1 MNDFLRFDTAP
12 VELLARTIEESVDG
26 ADPAALIGGE
36 LAGLVARIPS
46 EEQVTLGA
54 VVRLALL
61 TDALCVAERA
71 VQLDRRTTAAE
82 AAYVEP
88 LVKETLKYLG
98 RFRRVYRDMADSDG
112 PGVAPFLEQH
122 ARDGQ
127 KFGGRCKSTAWIGL
141 SICKRAAELKRQPQF
156 VDDYRDL
163 VVRMVDELFDEAGS
177 GSKEEKQRIV
187 GELIELAPPSK
198 PAADPRELAY
208 CAPSSPEVFH
218 AVAHGGE
225 VFEPD
230 PFDVDVIHAEA
241 RTAFSRLID
250 RAGEAKFGKM
260 LLVKGDAG
268 SGKTH
273 LMRAFRNQVHG
284 EHLGFVTY
292 LQMSTSVSN
301 YARYVLSKLIES
313 WDRPY
318 WGDAIPDPAISC
330 LSDSVARDLSADEL
344 SLLRDDAIADS
355 ELDLLVNRATDK
367 LLASATYRG
376 VNVDLVRMMLYLQRR
391 EPARRARVLK
401 YLRCEVL
408 SAYDRGLVGDVSSLE
423 GDEGPA
429 RMLAE
434 LGRLVA
440 ATGNGAMVLLVDQLE
455 DVYNLDEAPARF
467 RLAIDALRYVTDHVP
482 TSVVVVACLG
492 DFYTKLRGALAYPVL
507 ERLEKDPEPVQ
518 LTAGRSLTE
527 IEEVVGLRLQR
538 LFDRQGVRVRE
549 DQLLFP
555 FRHEQLAARAN
566 QRTRDVLD
574 WCRMHHEACVR
585 AGRIVEPPVRD
596 GEEAPGFTASSTKLD
611 QDWNDCSATATEP
624 PEDDSAKMKLLAA
637 ALGHAGN
644 ELVPRLSITV
654 KSDGTYL
661 EADLSGRKITVGL
674 CEKGPQRGA
683 LGNQVDA
690 LRDRARAGNGVPIVV
705 RSSEYPAPGKSMI
718 AQKLKEV
725 LKDGGCRVLV
735 TDSDWRRLGAFE
747 SFLTRHRASPEFELW
762 LQTERPLSS
771 INAIK
776 TMLEIVP
783 ALPGAD
789 APAGLTKA
797 APPVSMPPTLGVRTE
812 PQTRAVQATAL
823 TIGLTRGLAPQPVS
837 IASKSLSTH
846 AAFLGS
852 SGSGKTTLALNII
865 EKLLQQGVPVL
876 MVDRKGDLC
885 TYASSAFWATSS
897 GDADHDSAKKAL
909 RDVIDVCVFTPGEP
923 KGRPLNLPV
932 VPSGLEELPAHE
944 RGIAARYA
952 ASALGA
958 MMGYRKS
965 KSDDTRL
972 GILGKAIELVGQSR
986 AVEVLGIGHLVS
998 VLDDEDPELVAAVGK
1013 LDPRHFHALVENLET
1028 LRLRYEHVLRADGE
1042 RLSPELLFGVGNEG
1056 RPGRTRL
1063 SIVSTK
1069 FLGDNAAIDFWVA
1082 RLLGE
1087 LGRWA
1092 SRHPADSLQAALFLD
1107 EADIY
1112 LPAQTKPATK
1122 EPMLDLLK
1130 RARSAGLGVFLAT
1143 QSPGDLDYRCRDNI
1157 RTWFVGRVAE
1167 KTAVE
1172 KMKPLLSECR
1182 ISVESKLATAK
1193 IGEFFKL
1200 QDGDVVELK
1209 ATPSIMKTAQ
1219 LAEDEILAAARQ
1231 SAGNGR

>member
-141 SICKRAAELKRQPQF
+141 SICKRAAELQRQPQF

-163 VVRMVDELFDEAGS
+163 VVRMVDDLFDEAGS
-177 GSKEEKQRIV
+177 GSKEEKQRII

-250 RAGEAKFGKM
+250 RAGDAKFGKM

-330 LSDSVARDLSADEL
+330 LSDSVARDLSAHEL
-344 SLLRDDAIADS
+344 SLLRADAISDS
-355 ELDLLVNRATDK
+355 ELDLLVNRTTDK

-376 VNVDLVRMMLYLQRR
+376 VNVDIVRMMLYLQRR

-408 SAYDRGLVGDVSSLE
+408 SAYDRRLVGDVSSLE

-518 LTAGRSLTE
+518 LTAGRSLAE

-538 LFDRQGVRVRE
+538 LFDRQAVRVRE
-549 DQLLFP
+549 DQPLFP
-555 FRHEQLAARAN
+555 FHHEQLAARAN

-585 AGRIVEPPVRD
+585 AGRIVEPTVRD
-596 GEEAPGFTASSTKLD
+596 GAESPGVTASSTKLD

-637 ALGHAGN
+637 ALGHAGS
-644 ELVPRLSITV
+644 EFVPPLSITV

-661 EADLSGRKITVGL
+661 EADLSGRTITVGL
-674 CEKGPQRGA
+674 CEKGPQGGA
-683 LGNQVDA
+683 LGNQVEA
-690 LRDRARAGNGVPIVV
+690 LRDRARTRNGVPIVV

-747 SFLTRHRASPEFELW
+747 SFLTRHRASSEFELW

-783 ALPGAD
+783 ALPSGD
-789 APAGLTKA
+789 VPARLPKT
-797 APPVSMPPTLGVRTE
+797 APPVNVTPTPGVRTD
-812 PQTRAVQATAL
+812 PPVRAVQATAL

-837 IASKSLSTH
+837 VAPKALSTH

-852 SGSGKTTLALNII
+852 SNSGKTTLALHII

-885 TYASSAFWATSS
+885 TYASSAFWSTSS
-897 GDADHDSAKKAL
+897 GDAEHDGAKKAL
-909 RDVIDVCVFTPGEP
+909 HDAIDVCVFTPGEP

-1092 SRHPADSLQAALFLD
+1092 SRHPADSLQAVLFLD

-1219 LAEDEILAAARQ
+1219 LPEDEILAVARQ
-1231 SAGNGR
+1231 SVGNAR